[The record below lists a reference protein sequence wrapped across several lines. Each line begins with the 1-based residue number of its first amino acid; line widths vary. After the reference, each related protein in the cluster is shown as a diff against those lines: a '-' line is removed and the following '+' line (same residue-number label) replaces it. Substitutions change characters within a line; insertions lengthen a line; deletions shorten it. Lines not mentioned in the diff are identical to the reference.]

1 MSDGARLA
9 WYHCWAGVAGDMAL
23 GALLDAGAEIGNVRS
38 LLERLPIGR
47 WSLELEAVQHGGIA
61 ATRAV
66 VETVDDGVVRTH
78 AHIAGLIEEARL
90 PDRVRDRALATF
102 SALAEVEG
110 RLHNRNPAQVHFH
123 EVGGVDAIIDIVGTC
138 CALEILGVDEVHA
151 SPVATGTG
159 MVRTSHGLLPNP
171 SPASVE
177 LLRGVPTYGRDVG
190 VELTTPTG
198 AALLAALGAGFGPL
212 PPMTVERTGF
222 GAGTTEID
230 DLPNCTQVVIGTA
243 LAAAAPGD
251 GQPVVLLETNLDD
264 ATGETLAH
272 AVSALLGAGAHDA
285 WVTPVVMKKGRP
297 AHVLSALVD
306 PARRDAVISVMR
318 AETGT
323 LGVRGQRLTR
333 WPVARSTEEVEVDGL
348 AVRVKVSPGRVK
360 AEHDDAAR
368 VATLRGLPLREVAR
382 RAEEAWHRRHIDHER
397 PPPDGGDGGDGPV
410 AS

>member
-1 MSDGARLA
+1 MNPRLA
-9 WYHCWAGVAGDMAL
+9 WYHCWAGLAGDMAL
-23 GALLDAGAEIGNVRS
+23 GALLDAGADVDAVRS
-38 LLERLPIGR
+38 LLQRLPIGT
-47 WSLELEAVQHGGIA
+47 WSLQQEAVERGGIA
-61 ATRAV
+61 ASRAV
-66 VETVDDGVVRTH
+66 VESVDDSVVRTH
-78 AHIAGLIEEARL
+78 AHIAGIIEEARL
-90 PDRVRDRALATF
+90 PERVRDRALATF
-102 SALAEVEG
+102 SALAQVEA

-123 EVGGVDAIIDIVGTC
+123 EVGGVDAIVDIVGTC
-138 CALEILGVDEVHA
+138 AALEVLEVDEVRSSA
-151 SPVATGTG
+151 VATGTG

-177 LLRGVPTYGRDVG
+177 LLRGIPTYGREVG

-198 AALLAALGAGFGPL
+198 AALLAALATGFGPL

-222 GAGTTEID
+222 GAGTREMA
-230 DLPNCTQVVIGTA
+230 DLPNCAQVVIGTA
-243 LAAAAPGD
+243 LPVEAPGD

-264 ATGETLAH
+264 ATGEMLAH
-272 AVSALLGAGAHDA
+272 AVSELLAAGALDA

-306 PARRDAVISVMR
+306 PARRDAVIAVMR

-323 LGVRGQRLTR
+323 LGVRGQLLTR
-333 WPVARSTEEVEVDGL
+333 WPVPRSTEEVEVYGL

-382 RAEEAWHRRHIDHER
+382 RAEEAWHSRQGQDDE
-397 PPPDGGDGGDGPV
+397 PPDDGGHGPV